1 MKYIVC
7 NLKNHLNE
15 FNINDYINTI
25 QKITYKNVIFCIDK
39 KYINLFKNY
48 KLCTQNYYD
57 DLKKE
62 YVLIGHYEKKESKE
76 EIKEKITKA
85 LTQKI
90 KVILCIGNENIKDYK
105 SIKKQI
111 SYYLDKESNN
121 IIIAYE
127 PYNMIGS
134 KENINIDDLTN
145 IVKNIKKDFNDIKVL
160 YGGNVNE
167 KNINE
172 IIEITD
178 GVLIARLSYNPHKLT
193 NILNKIKKSI

>member
-85 LTQKI
+85 LNQKI